1 MDLGGVDVPGARN
14 EPHEGDPLYG
24 LYQHKQSFGG
34 RWLALTGAH
43 ERVYDARGYQARP
56 PGEPGRPA
64 PAAMTEPSI
73 DDLLAAAEPGE
84 PARLGGLIERLTA
97 ERRLHG
103 ARRDGRAIGAAGLA
117 AIPVRGV
124 TNDSRDVRDGS
135 LFVAVPGLH
144 ADGHDFVA
152 AAAAA
157 GAAAALVERA
167 IPEVAIAQLVVQE
180 TRPALASAAAWWYGD
195 PSHDL
200 AVVGITGT
208 DGKTTTSF
216 LAVAALEA
224 AGIRTGMTGTAATRI
239 GGIQTANE
247 AHATT
252 PEAPALQRALRA
264 MAKAGDTA
272 AVIETTSH
280 GLALARVDAIAYDVA
295 ILTNLTHE
303 HLELHGTWEAYRD
316 AKLKLFEKLARRGE
330 PAGATRTKPHDWP
343 AAAIVNADDPSAGA
357 FIGVAQE
364 AGARILTYGTDPAA
378 DIRAT
383 RVEED
388 QRRLRIAYDAP
399 SGAAVV
405 DLQLVGRFNV
415 HNALAVVALG
425 EAIGLDPAAVR
436 AGLASVPVVPGRM
449 ERVELGQPFGVIVD
463 FAHSPASLQAV
474 LDLLAPLAASRGG
487 GLIAVFGS
495 AGERDTAKRPVMG
508 RIAGE
513 RARIVV
519 VTDEDPRGEDR
530 DAILDEIARG
540 AEAAGKRRDHDLL
553 VIADRRDAIEAAIE
567 RAPGPG
573 DIVLLA
579 GKGHE
584 QAIIGPDGPVP
595 WNERAEAEA
604 ALHRAGYG

>member
-1 MDLGGVDVPGARN
+1 
-14 EPHEGDPLYG
+14 
-24 LYQHKQSFGG
+24 
-34 RWLALTGAH
+34 
-43 ERVYDARGYQARP
+43 
-56 PGEPGRPA
+56 
-64 PAAMTEPSI
+64 MTERTI
-73 DDLLAAAEPGE
+73 DQLLADAERTGSVQ
-84 PARLGGLIERLTA
+84 LGGLIDRLAA
-97 ERRLHG
+97 EHRVRG
-103 ARRDGRAIGAAGLA
+103 ARRDGRAIGPAGLA
-117 AIPVRGV
+117 DITVSGV
-124 TNDSRDVRDGS
+124 TNDSRTVRAGS

-144 ADGHDFVA
+144 VDGHDFVEA
-152 AAAAA
+152 AARA
-157 GAAAALVERA
+157 GAAAVLVER
-167 IPEVAIAQLVVQE
+167 PVPDVPVAQLVVGDV
-180 TRPALASAAAWWYGD
+180 RSALASAAAWWYED
-195 PSHDL
+195 PSDAL

-224 AGIRTGMTGTAATRI
+224 AGIATGMTGTAATRI
-239 GGIQTANE
+239 GGVQTANE

-252 PEAPALQRALRA
+252 PEAPDLQRAMKA
-264 MAKAGDTA
+264 MRVAGDAA

-280 GLALARVDAIAYDVA
+280 GLALGRVDAIAYDIA

-316 AKLKLFEKLARRGE
+316 AKLRLFEKLHRGAGVGR
-330 PAGATRTKPHDWP
+330 AGAKPLGWP
-343 AAAIVNADDPSAGA
+343 ATGIVNADDPSAGA
-357 FIGVAQE
+357 FVGVAQE
-364 AGARILTYGTDPAA
+364 AGARVLTYGTDPAA
-378 DIRAT
+378 DVRAT
-383 RVEED
+383 RIEED

-399 SGAAVV
+399 SGSAIAE
-405 DLQLVGRFNV
+405 LQLVGRFNA

-436 AGLASVPVVPGRM
+436 EGLASVPLVPGRM
-449 ERVELGQPFGVIVD
+449 ERIDAGQPFGVIVD
-463 FAHSPASLQAV
+463 FAHSPASLQTV

-540 AEAAGKRRDHDLL
+540 AEAAGRRRDHDLL
-553 VIADRRDAIEAAIE
+553 VIADRRAAIDAAVE
-567 RAPGPG
+567 RARPG

-595 WNERAEAEA
+595 WDEREEALA